1 MTEMADMTDMT
12 DSRIP
17 FRKSLTGRMLL
28 LGVFPAVF
36 VLLGILFYVIA
47 GMYSAL
53 RGENE
58 REMQI
63 LADLVALEID
73 RGNTRAVLAVEVM
86 AFAQQN
92 GLFGN
97 RPASVAYAHQ
107 ILEEFPEFT
116 AAYFGYEPGA
126 DGQDQLFLEPAT
138 RSTLGNSLTSEGR
151 FIPYWFRDRENK
163 GQLKLEPLVDMES
176 SLYYQGSKDLF
187 LKAGQAMPM
196 VTEPYVYEG
205 TMIVEQTYPI
215 IVDGEFKGIA
225 GVDRALSDIVNFLQ
239 EIGDQDQIDVFLV
252 SRAGRFVAATIDL
265 EREDTGGQDQLLTRD
280 IADTPYKEIFGALYE
295 KRHEPSFQLSKDP
308 RDQERYYYASAPIP
322 TGEWMVVIR
331 KLESAVTA
339 PIRAQLASTLVL
351 VVIGV
356 VLVVGLSFGITTRI
370 ARRIRKA
377 VEAANRVARGDLS
390 VAPDLDSNATDETGS
405 LALSFNQ
412 LIEYF
417 HEITRMSVAIAQGD
431 FSNRL
436 EQRSPQDM
444 IAVSLNQMS
453 EKRRLAEEAVNRARE
468 EAEEANRAK
477 SDFLAKMSH
486 ELRTP
491 MNAIIG
497 YSEMLEEEA
506 EDLGQDDFI
515 PDLKKIHGAGKHLL
529 ALINDILDLSKIEAG
544 KMDLYLETF
553 GIQELVNDVSS
564 TVQPLVSSKNNE
576 LKVTCDPD
584 IGTMHADL
592 TKVRQALLNLLSNA
606 SKFTE
611 KGQIVI
617 QVTSRQEKGVEHIVF
632 AVKDSGIGM
641 TPQQMGKIF
650 DSFSQ
655 ADDSTTRNYGGTG
668 LGLTITRRFCE
679 LMGGTIDVTSNYGE
693 GSQFSIEIPR
703 TVVDNTSEADEA
715 PPEGG
720 YSGEKLAPGKT
731 VLVIDDDPAAR
742 EIIRRTLVAGDLSV
756 VTAPSGDAGLKRA
769 REIRPAV
776 ITLDVMMP
784 GRSGWD
790 VLERLKSDP
799 DLSGIPVIMATII
812 EDRHLAYSLGAADY
826 LCKPIDRSEML
837 DVVKR
842 HMANAK
848 NKNVLVVDDDLDAR
862 TLISQQLR
870 GSDWIVAEATNGVEA
885 LACLEKSEPGL
896 ILLDLVMPEM
906 DGFAFLEEIGKKKHL
921 QSIPIVILS
930 AKDLTAEERA
940 LLETRVARVF
950 DKGNYRTE
958 DLASEVARLLGPS
971 SR

>member
-1 MTEMADMTDMT
+1 MTDMT

-116 AAYFGYEPGA
+116 GAYFGYEPGA

-163 GQLKLEPLVDMES
+163 ERLNLEPLVDMES
-176 SLYYQGSKDLF
+176 SLYYQGCKDLF
-187 LKAGQAMPM
+187 LKSGQAMPM

-215 IVDGEFKGIA
+215 IIDGKFKGVA

-252 SRAGRFVAATIDL
+252 SRAGRFVAATTDL
-265 EREDTGGQDQLLTRD
+265 EREDTGGEGQLRTRD
-280 IADTPYKEIFGALYE
+280 IADTRYKGIFGALYE
-295 KRHEPSFQLSKDP
+295 KRDEPSFRLSEDP
-308 RDQERYYYASAPIP
+308 HDQERYYYASAPIP

-339 PIRAQLASTLVL
+339 PIRAQFASTFIL

-356 VLVVGLSFGITTRI
+356 ILVVGLSFGITTSI

-390 VAPDLDSNATDETGS
+390 VAPDLDTNAEDETGS

-412 LIEYF
+412 LIDYF

-431 FSNRL
+431 FSHRL

-444 IAVSLNQMS
+444 IAVSLNEMS

-506 EDLGQDDFI
+506 EERGQEDFI
-515 PDLKKIHGAGKHLL
+515 PDLQKIHGAGKHLL

-553 GIQELVNDVSS
+553 DIQELTQDVSN
-564 TVQPLVSSKNNE
+564 TVQPLVNSKNNE
-576 LKVTCDPD
+576 LKLSCDPD
-584 IGTMHADL
+584 IGSMHADL
-592 TKVRQALLNLLSNA
+592 TKVRQALFNLLSNA

-611 KGQIVI
+611 QGQILI
-617 QVTSRQEKGVEHIVF
+617 HVTSREKKGIEHIVF
-632 AVKDSGIGM
+632 AVQDSGIGM

-655 ADDSTTRNYGGTG
+655 ADNSTTRNYGGTG
-668 LGLTITRRFCE
+668 LGLTITRKFCD
-679 LMGGTIDVTSNYGE
+679 LMGGTIDVTSNFGE

-703 TVVDNTSEADEA
+703 TVVADLSGDDEVQ
-715 PPEGG
+715 PDGSH
-720 YSGEKLAPGKT
+720 SGENVEPGST

-742 EIIRRTLVAGDLSV
+742 EIIQRTLVAGDLSV
-756 VTAPSGDAGLKRA
+756 VTAASGDAGLKLA

-784 GRSGWD
+784 GSSGWN

-799 DLSGIPVIMATII
+799 ELARIPVIMATII
-812 EDRHLAYSLGAADY
+812 EDRNLAYSLGAADY
-826 LCKPIDRSEML
+826 LCKPIDRADML
-837 DVVKR
+837 AVVER

-848 NKNVLVVDDDLDAR
+848 NKSILVVDDDLDAR

-870 GSDWIVAEATNGVEA
+870 GRQWVVAEAANG
-885 LACLEKSEPGL
+885 
-896 ILLDLVMPEM
+896 
-906 DGFAFLEEIGKKKHL
+906 
-921 QSIPIVILS
+921 
-930 AKDLTAEERA
+930 
-940 LLETRVARVF
+940 
-950 DKGNYRTE
+950 
-958 DLASEVARLLGPS
+958 
-971 SR
+971 

>member
-1 MTEMADMTDMT
+1 MSDVT
-12 DSRIP
+12 DSRLS

-28 LGVFPAVF
+28 FGVFPAVF
-36 VLLGILFYVIA
+36 VLLGILLYVIA

-63 LADLVALEID
+63 IADLVALEID

-86 AFAQQN
+86 ALAQQN

-116 AAYFGYEPGA
+116 GAYFGYETGA
-126 DGQDQLFLEPAT
+126 DGQDELFVDPDT
-138 RSTLGNSLTSEGR
+138 RSTLGHALNPEGR
-151 FIPYWFRDRENK
+151 FIPYWFRDHENK
-163 GQLKLEPLVDMES
+163 ELLNLEPLVDMES

-187 LKAGQAMPM
+187 LKTGQAMPM

-215 IVDGEFKGIA
+215 IIDGKFKGIA
-225 GVDRALSDIVNFLQ
+225 GVDRALSDIVKFLQ
-239 EIGDQDQIDVFLV
+239 EIGDKDQIDVFLI

-265 EREDTGGQDQLLTRD
+265 DREDTGGEDQLRTRD
-280 IADTPYKEIFGALYE
+280 IVDTRYKGIFGALYE
-295 KRHEPSFQLSKDP
+295 KRGEPSFQLSEDP
-308 RDQERYYYASAPIP
+308 RDHERYYYASAPIP

-339 PIRAQLASTLVL
+339 PIRVQLASTLML
-351 VVIGV
+351 VVVGV
-356 VLVVGLSFGITTRI
+356 ILVVGLSFAITTNI
-370 ARRIRKA
+370 ARRIRKT
-377 VEAANRVARGDLS
+377 VEAANRMALGDLS
-390 VAPDLDSNATDETGS
+390 VAPDLDTNAGDETGS

-431 FSNRL
+431 FSHRL

-444 IAVSLNQMS
+444 IAVSLNEMS

-553 GIQELVNDVSS
+553 DIQELTHDVSN
-564 TVQPLVSSKNNE
+564 TVQPLVNSKNNE
-576 LKVTCDPD
+576 LKLSCDPD
-584 IGTMHADL
+584 IGLMHADL
-592 TKVRQALLNLLSNA
+592 TKVRQSLFNLLSNA

-611 KGQIVI
+611 QGQILMH
-617 QVTSRQEKGVEHIVF
+617 VTSRQAEGIEYIVF
-632 AVKDSGIGM
+632 SVKDSGIGM
-641 TPQQMGKIF
+641 TPQQMGRIF

-668 LGLTITRRFCE
+668 LGLTITRKFCE

-693 GSQFSIEIPR
+693 GSEFSIEIPR
-703 TVVDNTSEADEA
+703 TVVAETSGEDEVQ
-715 PPEGG
+715 PEDLD
-720 YSGEKLAPGKT
+720 SGEKVEPGRT

-742 EIIRRTLVAGDLSV
+742 DIIQRTLVAGNLSV
-756 VTAPSGDAGLKRA
+756 VTAASGDAGLELA

-784 GRSGWD
+784 GTSGWD
-790 VLERLKSDP
+790 VLERLKNDP
-799 DLSGIPVIMATII
+799 ELASIPVIMATII
-812 EDRHLAYSLGAADY
+812 EDKGLAYSLGAADY
-826 LCKPIDRSEML
+826 LCKPINRAGML
-837 DVVKR
+837 AVVER

-848 NKNVLVVDDDLDAR
+848 SKSILVVDDDLDAR

-870 GSDWIVAEATNGVEA
+870 GSRWVVVEA
-885 LACLEKSEPGL
+885 ANGLEALTRLEESEPGL
-896 ILLDLVMPEM
+896 ILLDLMMPEM
-906 DGFAFLEEIGKKKHL
+906 DGFAFLEELGKRKHL
-921 QSIPIVILS
+921 QTVPVVIIS
-930 AKDLTAEERA
+930 AKELTAEERT

-950 DKGNYRTE
+950 DKGNYRNE

-971 SR
+971 S

>member
-1 MTEMADMTDMT
+1 
-12 DSRIP
+12 
-17 FRKSLTGRMLL
+17 MLL

-116 AAYFGYEPGA
+116 GAYFGYEPGA
-126 DGQDQLFLEPAT
+126 DGQDPLFLEPAT
-138 RSTLGNSLTSEGR
+138 RSTVGNALTPEGR

-163 GQLKLEPLVDMES
+163 ELLNLEPLVDMES
-176 SLYYQGSKDLF
+176 SLYYQGCKDLF
-187 LKAGQAMPM
+187 LKTGKAMPM

-215 IVDGEFKGIA
+215 IIEGEFKGVA

-239 EIGDQDQIDVFLV
+239 EIGDKDQIDVFLI

-265 EREDTGGQDQLLTRD
+265 DREDAGGEDQLRTKD
-280 IADTPYKEIFGALYE
+280 IADTRYKEIFGELYE
-295 KRHEPSFQLSKDP
+295 KRREPSFRLSEDP
-308 RDQERYYYASAPIP
+308 RDQERYYYASAPIS

-339 PIRAQLASTLVL
+339 PIRAQLASTFIL

-356 VLVVGLSFGITTRI
+356 ILVVGLSFGITTNI

-377 VEAANRVARGDLS
+377 VEAANRVALGDLS
-390 VAPDLDSNATDETGS
+390 VAPDLDTNAADETGS
-405 LALSFNQ
+405 LAVSFNQ

-431 FSNRL
+431 FSHRL

-444 IAVSLNQMS
+444 IAVSLNEMS

-506 EDLGQDDFI
+506 EELGRDDFI

-553 GIQELVNDVSS
+553 DIQVLAQEVSS
-564 TVQPLVSSKNNE
+564 TVEPLVSNKNNE
-576 LKVTCDPD
+576 LQLSCDPE
-584 IGTMHADL
+584 IGSMHADL
-592 TKVRQALLNLLSNA
+592 TKVRQALFNLLSNA

-611 KGQIVI
+611 QGQILI
-617 QVTSRQEKGVEHIVF
+617 EVTSRQKKGIEYIVF
-632 AVKDSGIGM
+632 AVRDSGIGM
-641 TPQQMGKIF
+641 TPQQMAKIF

-679 LMGGTIDVTSNYGE
+679 LMGGTIDVTSHYGE

-703 TVVDNTSEADEA
+703 TVVDATIEEDEVQ
-715 PPEGG
+715 PGLL
-720 YSGEKLAPGKT
+720 YSGAKVDPGRT

-742 EIIRRTLVAGDLSV
+742 EIIQRTLVAGDLSV
-756 VTAPSGDAGLKRA
+756 VTAASGDEGLELA

-784 GRSGWD
+784 GASGWD
-790 VLERLKSDP
+790 VLGRLKSDP
-799 DLSGIPVIMATII
+799 DLARIPVIMATII
-812 EDRHLAYSLGAADY
+812 EDRSLAYSLGAADY
-826 LCKPIDRSEML
+826 LCKPIDRAGML
-837 DVVKR
+837 AVVER

-848 NKNVLVVDDDLDAR
+848 NKSVLVVDDDLDAR

-870 GSDWIVAEATNGVEA
+870 DSQWTVAEAANGLEA
-885 LACLEKSEPGL
+885 LTRLEESEPGL
-896 ILLDLVMPEM
+896 ILLDLIMPEM
-906 DGFAFLEEIGKKKHL
+906 DGFAFLEELGKMKHL
-921 QSIPIVILS
+921 QSISVVIVS
-930 AKDLTAEERA
+930 AKELTAEERI

-950 DKGNYRTE
+950 DKGNYRNE
-958 DLASEVARLLGPS
+958 DLASEVDRLLGPS
-971 SR
+971 S